1 MIKKKYLEKL
11 RIDPGEKVNLKR
23 IDTSGIPGKDQKTA
37 GRETVKERAED
48 LLEASR
54 VTLAQSQEILWAS
67 NDYSILIILQGMDTA
82 GKDGIIR
89 HVMSGMN
96 PQGCRV
102 STFGVP
108 NELEIDHDFLWRTTL
123 ELPRRGEIGIF
134 NRSYYEEL
142 LVVKVHP
149 GILERQR
156 LPPGKRGQKFWNARY
171 EDINAF
177 ERHMVRN
184 GTVILKFFLH
194 ISKKEQRER
203 LLDRLDDQEKYW
215 KFSASDLAERA
226 SWDAYQ
232 EAYEM
237 MLEQTSTK
245 EAPWYVIPA
254 DYKWLARTLVAD
266 VISARVQALNLQ
278 YPVVSDEKLVEI
290 GKAREALRNEE

>member
-23 IDTSGIPGKDQKTA
+23 IDTGGIPGKDQKTA

-67 NDYSILIILQGMDTA
+67 NNYSILIILQGMDTA

-108 NELEIDHDFLWRTTL
+108 NEREIDHDFLWRTTL

-149 GILERQR
+149 GVLERQR

-203 LLDRLDDQEKYW
+203 LLARLDDEEKYW

-226 SWDAYQ
+226 SWDEYQ
-232 EAYEM
+232 EAYET

-245 EAPWYVIPA
+245 DAPWYVIPA

-266 VISARVQALNLQ
+266 IISARVQALKLQ